1 MASTISVSFSA
12 TIFVSSGNFR
22 TMRVS
27 YNWLQ
32 EYADCDL
39 TPAELADLLTM
50 AGLEVEG
57 IEEVG
62 SELKGV
68 VIAQIASITPHPQAD
83 RLSLCRVMVGTEA
96 YPIVCGARNMK
107 EGDKVA
113 LALVGAELPEGV
125 TIKETKIR
133 GERSEGM
140 MCSESELGLSSSA
153 DIIMI
158 LPPDAPVGAPLA
170 DFFKV
175 KDHILEVTLTPNRG
189 DCLSMI
195 GVAREVAA
203 LTGGRFHPPTPQLRE
218 GDDRIEDAVRV
229 SVLDPDLCPR
239 YSARFITGVQI
250 GPSPFW
256 LRSRLER
263 AGVRSIN
270 NVVDV
275 TNYVMLEYGQP
286 LHAFD
291 FDLLEGGEIVVKRA
305 NAGQTFVTLDEM
317 ERVLD
322 KDTLM
327 ICDAARPVAIAG
339 VMGGLNSEIRD
350 NTSRVLLESAYFS
363 PAGTRRTS
371 KVLGLQTESSYRFER
386 GIDPEGVLDA
396 SLQATALIAQLAGG
410 EVARG
415 TIDCYPTPITRAEI
429 RLRLPKVFAVL
440 GISLEREEVHGILR
454 RLHMEVKDNKGEEW
468 VISPPAYRGDITREI
483 DLIEEIG
490 RLTGYD
496 RIPVQTPKMWVLPLQ
511 EDRQEEVENRA
522 KHALVGLGF
531 SEVITYSFIPP
542 QSLETLRLPPDD
554 PRLHP
559 LALLNP
565 LAEGQSVMRTTLL
578 PGLLETTRYN
588 LSYNNTDLK
597 IFESRDVYQPR
608 KSETLPQ
615 ERRSLAGL
623 AMGSVAEEGWNV
635 PPQKVDFYY
644 VKGCVEQ
651 LLAELRTPP
660 PTFTSSE
667 GISYLHPSKGA
678 VVTVDGVE
686 IGAVGEL
693 HPAVAEAFE
702 LPPGVLVFEIDLPT
716 LAERFWREVTFT
728 PLPRFPSVDRDVAV
742 VVDEGISA
750 EELREIIQG
759 VDNACI
765 ELVDVFDCYRGD
777 PIPSGQK
784 GLAFRIRYRSGERTL
799 TDEEVNEFH
808 QEVLKQLQT
817 VPALTIR

>member
-1 MASTISVSFSA
+1 
-12 TIFVSSGNFR
+12 
-22 TMRVS
+22 MRVS

-32 EYADCDL
+32 EYVDCEL
-39 TPAELADLLTM
+39 TPSELADLLTM

-57 IEEVG
+57 IEEMG
-62 SELKGV
+62 LALKGV
-68 VIAQIASITPHPQAD
+68 VVAQIASIAPHPQAD
-83 RLSLCRVMVGTEA
+83 RLSLCRVMVGKET

-113 LALVGAELPEGV
+113 LAMVGAELPEGV
-125 TIKETKIR
+125 KIKQAQIR
-133 GERSEGM
+133 GKRSEGM
-140 MCSESELGLSSSA
+140 LCSETELGLSSSA
-153 DIIMI
+153 DRIMI
-158 LPPDAPVGAPLA
+158 LPPDAPVGTPVA
-170 DFFKV
+170 DFLNV
-175 KDHILEVTLTPNRG
+175 RDHILEVTLTPNRG

-218 GDDRIEDAVRV
+218 GADRVEDVVRV

-256 LRSRLER
+256 LRTKLER

-305 NAGQTFVTLDEM
+305 AEGERFVTLDEV

-339 VMGGLNSEIRD
+339 VMGGLNSEIREA
-350 NTSRVLLESAYFS
+350 TSRVLLESAYFS
-363 PAGTRRTS
+363 PTGTRRTS
-371 KVLGLQTESSYRFER
+371 KALGLQTESSYRFER

-396 SLQATALIAQLAGG
+396 ALQATALIAQLAGG
-410 EVARG
+410 EVAKG
-415 TIDCYPTPITRAEI
+415 TIDCYPTPLPRSEI
-429 RLRLPKVFAVL
+429 RLRLSKVSALL
-440 GISLEREEVHGILR
+440 GMSLSQEEVHGILR
-454 RLHMEVKDNKGEEW
+454 RLHMKVKENQGAEW
-468 VISPPAYRGDITREI
+468 VVSPPTYRGDITREI

-496 RIPVQTPKMWVLPLQ
+496 RIPIQTPKMWVLPLKK
-511 EDRQEEVENRA
+511 DRQEELEKRV
-522 KHALVGLGF
+522 KDALVGLGF
-531 SEVITYSFIPP
+531 SEVITYSFIDP
-542 QSLETLRLPPDD
+542 QSIEGLRLPPDD
-554 PRLHP
+554 PRRHP
-559 LALLNP
+559 LPLLNP

-578 PGLLETTRYN
+578 PGLLETARYN
-588 LSYNNTDLK
+588 LSHKNRDLK
-597 IFESRDVYQPR
+597 AFESREVYHPQ
-608 KSETLPQ
+608 KGEKLPQ

-623 AMGSVAEEGWNV
+623 AMGAVAPEVWNV
-635 PPQKVDFYY
+635 PSREVDFYY

-651 LLAELRTPP
+651 LLAELRTPA
-660 PTFTSSE
+660 PTFTTSKARP
-667 GISYLHPSKGA
+667 YLHPSKGA
-678 VVTVDGVE
+678 VVTVEEVE
-686 IGAVGEL
+686 VGAAGEL
-693 HPAVAEAFE
+693 HPKVAEAFE
-702 LPPGVLVFEIDLPT
+702 LPAGVFIFELDLPT
-716 LAERFWREVTFT
+716 LADRFWREITFA
-728 PLPRFPSVDRDVAV
+728 PLPRFPAVDRDVAV
-742 VVDEGISA
+742 VVDEGASA
-750 EELREIIQG
+750 EEIGGVIRG
-759 VDNACI
+759 VDNTYI
-765 ELVDVFDCYRGD
+765 ELVEVFDCYRGD
-777 PIPSGQK
+777 PIPPGRK

-808 QEVLKQLQT
+808 QEVLERLHN
-817 VPALTIR
+817 VPELKIR

>member
-1 MASTISVSFSA
+1 MISVSSSP
-12 TIFVSSGNFR
+12 TIFVFSNSFR
-22 TMRVS
+22 AMRVS
-27 YNWLQ
+27 YNWLK
-32 EYADCDL
+32 EYVDCEL
-39 TPAELADLLTM
+39 IPSELADLLTM

-68 VIAQIASITPHPQAD
+68 VVAQIASVAPHPQAD
-83 RLSLCRVMVGTEA
+83 RLSLCRVMVGEET
-96 YPIVCGARNMK
+96 YSIVCGARNMQ

-125 TIKETKIR
+125 TTKETKIR

-140 MCSESELGLSSSA
+140 LCSEAELGLSSSA
-153 DIIMI
+153 DVIMI
-158 LPPDAPVGAPLA
+158 LPPDAPVGAPVA
-170 DFFKV
+170 DV
-175 KDHILEVTLTPNRG
+175 LNVRDHMLEVTLTPNRG

-203 LTGGRFHPPTPQLRE
+203 LTGGGFHPPAPQLRE
-218 GDDRIEDAVRV
+218 GRDRIKDVVRV

-256 LRSRLER
+256 LRARLER

-305 NAGQTFVTLDEM
+305 TAGQTFVTLDEM

-327 ICDAARPVAIAG
+327 ICDAARPVAIGG

-371 KVLGLQTESSYRFER
+371 KALGLQTESSYRFER

-410 EVARG
+410 EVTRG
-415 TIDCYPTPITRAEI
+415 TIDCYPTPIPHTEI
-429 RLRLPKVFAVL
+429 RLRLSKVNALL
-440 GISLEREEVHGILR
+440 GMNLEQEEVHGILR
-454 RLHMEVKDNKGEEW
+454 RLHMEVKKNQGLEW
-468 VISPPAYRGDITREI
+468 VVSPPTYRGDIMREI

-490 RLTGYD
+490 RLTGYN
-496 RIPVQTPKMWVLPLQ
+496 RIPVQTPKMWVLPLRK
-511 EDRQEEVENRA
+511 ERGEEVEKRA
-522 KHALVGLGF
+522 KDALVGLGF
-531 SEVITYSFIPP
+531 SEVITYSFIAP
-542 QSLETLRLPPDD
+542 QSLEALRLLPDD

-559 LALLNP
+559 LTLLNP
-565 LAEGQSVMRTTLL
+565 LVEGQSVMRTTLL
-578 PGLLETTRYN
+578 PGLFETAGYN
-588 LSYNNTDLK
+588 LSHKNRDLK
-597 IFESRDVYQPR
+597 IFESREVYHPQKR
-608 KSETLPQ
+608 EKLPQ

-623 AMGSVAEEGWNV
+623 TMGSVAGKGWNI
-635 PPQKVDFYY
+635 PPQEVDFYY
-644 VKGCVEQ
+644 LKGCVEQ
-651 LLAELRTPP
+651 LLAELRTPT
-660 PTFTSSE
+660 PTFTTSE
-667 GISYLHPSKGA
+667 GIPYLLPSKSA
-678 VVTVDGVE
+678 VVTVDEVE
-686 IGAVGEL
+686 VGAVGEL

-728 PLPRFPSVDRDVAV
+728 PLPWFPSVDRDVAV

-750 EELREIIQG
+750 EELREIFQG
-759 VDNACI
+759 VDNAYI
-765 ELVDVFDCYRGD
+765 ELVEVFDCYRGD
-777 PIPSGQK
+777 PIPRGRK

-799 TDEEVNEFH
+799 TDEEVNKFH
-808 QEVLKQLQT
+808 QEVLEQLRK
-817 VPALTIR
+817 VPELIIR

>member
-1 MASTISVSFSA
+1 MISASSSA
-12 TIFVSSGNFR
+12 TIFVFSGNFR

-27 YNWLQ
+27 FNWLQ
-32 EYADCDL
+32 DYVDCEL

-50 AGLEVEG
+50 AGLEVEAV
-57 IEEVG
+57 EEVG
-62 SELKGV
+62 SELEGV
-68 VIAQIASITPHPQAD
+68 VVAQIATIAPHPQAD

-107 EGDKVA
+107 EGDKVP
-113 LALVGAELPEGV
+113 LALVGAELHEG
-125 TIKETKIR
+125 IKIKKANIR
-133 GERSEGM
+133 GEHSEGM
-140 MCSESELGLSSSA
+140 MCSEAELGLSSSA
-153 DIIMI
+153 DGIMI
-158 LPPDAPVGAPLA
+158 LPPDAPVGTPLA
-170 DFFKV
+170 EFLKIR
-175 KDHILEVTLTPNRG
+175 DHILEVSLTPNRG

-203 LTGGRFHPPTPQLRE
+203 LTGARFHPPIPQLRE
-218 GDDRIEDAVRV
+218 GGSRIEDAVRV

-239 YSARFITGVQI
+239 YSARFITGVKI

-291 FDLLEGGEIVVKRA
+291 FDLLEGGEIIVKRA
-305 NAGQTFVTLDEM
+305 TAGERFVTLDEV
-317 ERVLD
+317 ERILD

-363 PAGTRRTS
+363 PTGTRRTS
-371 KVLGLQTESSYRFER
+371 KALGLQTESSYRFER

-396 SLQATALIAQLAGG
+396 SLQATALIAQLASG
-410 EVARG
+410 EVAGG
-415 TIDCYPTPITRAEI
+415 TIDCYPHPIISAAI

-440 GISLEREEVHGILR
+440 GMSLEHEEVHGILR
-454 RLHMEVKDNKGEEW
+454 RLNIEVKNNKGDEW
-468 VISPPAYRGDITREI
+468 VVSPPPYRGDITREI

-490 RLTGYD
+490 RIMGYD
-496 RIPVQTPKMWVLPLQ
+496 RIPVQTPKMWVLPLRR
-511 EDRQEEVENRA
+511 DRQEEVEQRA
-522 KHALVGLGF
+522 KDVLVGLGF
-531 SEVITYSFIPP
+531 SEVITYSFISP
-542 QSLETLRLPPDD
+542 QSLEALRLPPDD

-559 LALLNP
+559 LAILNP

-578 PGLLETTRYN
+578 PGLLETAKYN
-588 LSYNNTDLK
+588 LSYKNMNLK
-597 IFESRDVYQPR
+597 IFESRAVYYPQ
-608 KSETLPQ
+608 KKEKLPQ

-623 AMGSVAEEGWNV
+623 AMGSVAEEGWSV
-635 PPQKVDFYY
+635 PSQEVDFYY
-644 VKGCVEQ
+644 VKGCIEQ
-651 LLAELRTPP
+651 LLTELRTPAP
-660 PTFTSSE
+660 AFSSSE
-667 GISYLHPSKGA
+667 GIPYLHPSKGA

-686 IGAVGEL
+686 IGTIGEL

-702 LPPGVLVFEIDLPT
+702 LPSGVLMFELDLPT
-716 LAERFWREVTFT
+716 LAERFWREVTFH

-742 VVDEGISA
+742 VVDEGTSA
-750 EELREIIQG
+750 EKLREIIEG
-759 VDNACI
+759 TDNACI
-765 ELVDVFDCYRGD
+765 ELVEVFDCYRGD
-777 PIPSGQK
+777 PIPPGHK
-784 GLAFRIRYRSGERTL
+784 GLAFRVRYRSEERTL
-799 TDEEVNEFH
+799 TDEEANEFH

>member
-1 MASTISVSFSA
+1 MTSAFSSR
-12 TIFVSSGNFR
+12 TIFVFSGNFR

-32 EYADCDL
+32 EYVDCEL

-62 SELKGV
+62 SELTGV
-68 VIAQIASITPHPQAD
+68 VIAQIASVTPHPQAD
-83 RLSLCRVMVGTEA
+83 RLSLCRVMVGTKA

-113 LALVGAELPEGV
+113 LALVGAELPGGMK
-125 TIKETKIR
+125 IQKAQIR

-140 MCSESELGLSSSA
+140 LCSEAELGLSSGA
-153 DIIMI
+153 DVIMI
-158 LPPDAPVGAPLA
+158 LPADAPVGTPLS
-170 DFFKV
+170 DFLKV
-175 KDHILEVTLTPNRG
+175 KDHVLEATLTPNRG

-218 GDDRIEDAVRV
+218 GNNRIEDTVRV

-250 GPSPFW
+250 APSPFW
-256 LRSRLER
+256 LRNRLER

-305 NAGQTFVTLDEM
+305 TEGETFMTLDEV
-317 ERVLD
+317 ERILD

-327 ICDAARPVAIAG
+327 ICDAVRPVAIAG
-339 VMGGLNSEIRD
+339 VMGGSNSEIRD

-363 PAGTRRTS
+363 PRGTRRTS
-371 KVLGLQTESSYRFER
+371 KALGLQTESSYRFER

-396 SLQATALIAQLAGG
+396 ALQATALIAQLAGG

-415 TIDCYPTPITRAEI
+415 TIDCYPTPIPRPEI
-429 RLRLPKVFAVL
+429 KLRLPKVFSLL
-440 GISLEREEVHGILR
+440 GMTLERKEVRGILR
-454 RLHMEVKDNKGEEW
+454 HLHMEVKNNKGEEW
-468 VISPPAYRGDITREI
+468 VVVPPTYRGDITREI

-496 RIPVQTPKMWVLPLQ
+496 RIPVHTPKMWVLPLRK
-511 EDRQEEVENRA
+511 DRQEEMEKRA
-522 KHALVGLGF
+522 KNALVALGF

-542 QSLETLRLPPDD
+542 QSLETLRLSPND

-565 LAEGQSVMRTTLL
+565 LAEGQSVMRTILL
-578 PGLLETTRYN
+578 PGLLETAKYN
-588 LSYNNTDLK
+588 LSYNNTNLK
-597 IFESRDVYQPR
+597 IFESREVYHPQ
-608 KSETLPQ
+608 KSEKLPQ
-615 ERRSLAGL
+615 ERRPLAGL
-623 AMGSVAEEGWNV
+623 AMGNIAEEGWNV

-644 VKGCVEQ
+644 VKGCVEHV
-651 LLAELRTPP
+651 LAALRSPA
-660 PTFTSSE
+660 PTFSRSE
-667 GISYLHPSKGA
+667 EIPYLHPSKGA

-686 IGAVGEL
+686 VGTVGEL

-702 LPPGVLVFEIDLPT
+702 LPPDVLVFEIDLPT
-716 LAERFWREVTFT
+716 LAERFWSEVTFA
-728 PLPRFPSVDRDVAV
+728 LVPRFPSVDRDVAV
-742 VVDEGISA
+742 VVDEGTSA
-750 EELREIIQG
+750 EELRELIQG

-765 ELVDVFDCYRGD
+765 ELVEVFDCYRGD
-777 PIPSGQK
+777 PIPSGRK
-784 GLAFRIRYRSGERTL
+784 GMAFRVRYRSGERTL

>member
-1 MASTISVSFSA
+1 
-12 TIFVSSGNFR
+12 
-22 TMRVS
+22 MRVS

-32 EYADCDL
+32 EYIDCEL
-39 TPAELADLLTM
+39 PPAELADLLTM

-62 SELKGV
+62 SALKGV
-68 VIAQIASITPHPQAD
+68 VVAQISSIAPHPQAD
-83 RLSLCRVMVGTEA
+83 RLSLCRVMVGKEA

-113 LALVGAELPEGV
+113 LALVGTELPEGLK
-125 TIKETKIR
+125 IKKAQIR

-140 MCSESELGLSSSA
+140 MCSEAELGLSSNA
-153 DIIMI
+153 DVIMI
-158 LPPDAPVGAPLA
+158 LPLDAPVGTPVA

-175 KDHILEVTLTPNRG
+175 RDHILEITLTPNRG

-203 LTGGRFHPPTPQLRE
+203 LTGARFHPPTPQLRE
-218 GDDRIEDAVRV
+218 GDDRIEDTVRV

-256 LRSRLER
+256 LRTKLER

-305 NAGQTFVTLDEM
+305 AEGETFVTLDEV
-317 ERVLD
+317 ERALD

-327 ICDAARPVAIAG
+327 ICDAVRPVAIAG

-363 PAGTRRTS
+363 PNGTRRTS
-371 KVLGLQTESSYRFER
+371 KALSLQTESSYRFER

-396 SLQATALIAQLAGG
+396 ALQATALIAQLAGG
-410 EVARG
+410 EVAQG
-415 TIDCYPTPITRAEI
+415 TIDCYPTPIPRAEI
-429 RLRLPKVFAVL
+429 NLRLSKVIAVL
-440 GISLEREEVHGILR
+440 GMTLEREEVHGILK

-468 VISPPAYRGDITREI
+468 VVSPPAYRGDITREI

-496 RIPVQTPKMWVLPLQ
+496 RIPVQTPKMWVLPLRKNRL
-511 EDRQEEVENRA
+511 EKMEKRA
-522 KHALVGLGF
+522 KDALAGLGF

-542 QSLETLRLPPDD
+542 QALEALRLPSKD

-578 PGLLETTRYN
+578 PGLLDTARYN

-597 IFESRDVYQPR
+597 IFESREVYHTQ
-608 KSETLPQ
+608 KKEKLPQ

-623 AMGSVAEEGWNV
+623 AMGRVAGEGWNV
-635 PPQKVDFYY
+635 PPQEMDFYY

-651 LLAELRTPP
+651 LLAELRVPA
-660 PTFTSSE
+660 PTFTHSE
-667 GISYLHPSKGA
+667 GISYLHPSNGA
-678 VVTVDGVE
+678 VVTVDGVAV
-686 IGAVGEL
+686 GTVGEL
-693 HPAVAEAFE
+693 HPAVAEASE

-742 VVDEGISA
+742 VVDEGTSA

-759 VDNACI
+759 VDNTCI
-765 ELVDVFDCYRGD
+765 EMVEVFDCYRGD
-777 PIPSGQK
+777 PIPSGRK

-799 TDEEVNEFH
+799 TDEEVNDFH
-808 QEVLKQLQT
+808 QEVLKQLHT

>member
-1 MASTISVSFSA
+1 
-12 TIFVSSGNFR
+12 
-22 TMRVS
+22 MRVS

-32 EYADCDL
+32 EYVDCEL
-39 TPAELADLLTM
+39 APAELADLLTM

-62 SELKGV
+62 SELTGV
-68 VIAQIASITPHPQAD
+68 VIAQISSITPHPQAE

-113 LALVGAELPEGV
+113 LALVGAELPGGMK
-125 TIKETKIR
+125 IQKAQIR

-140 MCSESELGLSSSA
+140 LCSEAELGLSSSA
-153 DIIMI
+153 DVIMI
-158 LPPDAPVGAPLA
+158 LPADAPVGTPLS
-170 DFFKV
+170 DFLKV
-175 KDHILEVTLTPNRG
+175 RDHILEVTLTPNRG

-203 LTGGRFHPPTPQLRE
+203 LTGSRFHPPTPQLRE
-218 GDDRIEDAVRV
+218 GNTRIEDAVRV

-250 GPSPFW
+250 APSPFW
-256 LRSRLER
+256 LRNRLER

-305 NAGQTFVTLDEM
+305 TEGETFVTLDEV
-317 ERVLD
+317 ERILD

-363 PAGTRRTS
+363 PGGTRRTS
-371 KVLGLQTESSYRFER
+371 KALGLQTESSYRFER

-396 SLQATALIAQLAGG
+396 ALQATALIAQLAGG

-415 TIDCYPTPITRAEI
+415 TIDCYPTPIPRPEI
-429 RLRLPKVFAVL
+429 RLRLPKVFSLL
-440 GISLEREEVHGILR
+440 GMPLEREEVHGILR
-454 RLHMEVKDNKGEEW
+454 HLHMQVKNNKGEEW
-468 VISPPAYRGDITREI
+468 VVVPPTYRGDITREI
-483 DLIEEIG
+483 DLVEEIG

-496 RIPVQTPKMWVLPLQ
+496 RIPVQTPKMWVLPLRK
-511 EDRQEEVENRA
+511 DRQEEMEKRA
-522 KHALVGLGF
+522 KNALVALGF

-542 QSLETLRLPPDD
+542 QSLETLRLSPHD

-565 LAEGQSVMRTTLL
+565 LAEGQSVMRTILL
-578 PGLLETTRYN
+578 PGLLETARYN
-588 LSYNNTDLK
+588 LSYNNTNLK
-597 IFESRDVYQPR
+597 IFELREVYHPQ
-608 KSETLPQ
+608 KGEKLPQ
-615 ERRSLAGL
+615 ERRPLAGL
-623 AMGSVAEEGWNV
+623 AMGNIAEEGWNV

-644 VKGCVEQ
+644 VKGCVEHV
-651 LLAELRTPP
+651 LTALRSPA
-660 PTFTSSE
+660 PTFSRSE
-667 GISYLHPSKGA
+667 EIPYLHPGKGA
-678 VVTVDGVE
+678 VVTVGGVD
-686 IGAVGEL
+686 IGTVGEL

-702 LPPGVLVFEIDLPT
+702 LPPDVLVFEIDLPT
-716 LAERFWREVTFT
+716 LAERFWSEVTFA

-742 VVDEGISA
+742 VVDEGTSA
-750 EELREIIQG
+750 EELRELIQG

-765 ELVDVFDCYRGD
+765 ESVEVFDCYRGD
-777 PIPSGQK
+777 PIPSGRK
-784 GLAFRIRYRSGERTL
+784 GMAFRVRYRSGERTL

>member
-1 MASTISVSFSA
+1 
-12 TIFVSSGNFR
+12 
-22 TMRVS
+22 
-27 YNWLQ
+27 
-32 EYADCDL
+32 
-39 TPAELADLLTM
+39 
-50 AGLEVEG
+50 
-57 IEEVG
+57 
-62 SELKGV
+62 
-68 VIAQIASITPHPQAD
+68 
-83 RLSLCRVMVGTEA
+83 
-96 YPIVCGARNMK
+96 
-107 EGDKVA
+107 VA
-113 LALVGAELPEGV
+113 LALVGTELPEGLK
-125 TIKETKIR
+125 IKKAQIR

-140 MCSESELGLSSSA
+140 MCSEAELGLSSNA
-153 DIIMI
+153 DVIMI
-158 LPPDAPVGAPLA
+158 LPPDAPVGTPVA

-175 KDHILEVTLTPNRG
+175 RDHILEITLTPNRG

-203 LTGGRFHPPTPQLRE
+203 LTGARFHPPTPQLRE
-218 GDDRIEDAVRV
+218 GDDRIEDTVRV

-256 LRSRLER
+256 LRTKLER

-305 NAGQTFVTLDEM
+305 AEGETFVTLDEV
-317 ERVLD
+317 ERALD

-327 ICDAARPVAIAG
+327 ICDAVRPVAIAG

-363 PAGTRRTS
+363 PNGTRRTS
-371 KVLGLQTESSYRFER
+371 KALSLQTESSYRFER

-396 SLQATALIAQLAGG
+396 ALQATALIAQLAGG
-410 EVARG
+410 EVAQG
-415 TIDCYPTPITRAEI
+415 TIDCYPTPIPRAEI
-429 RLRLPKVFAVL
+429 NLRLSKVIAVL
-440 GISLEREEVHGILR
+440 GMTLEREEVHGILK

-468 VISPPAYRGDITREI
+468 VVSPPAYRGDITREI

-496 RIPVQTPKMWVLPLQ
+496 RIPVQTPKMWVLPLRKNRL
-511 EDRQEEVENRA
+511 EKMEKRA
-522 KHALVGLGF
+522 KDALAGLGF

-542 QSLETLRLPPDD
+542 QALEALRLPSKD

-578 PGLLETTRYN
+578 PGLLDTARYN

-597 IFESRDVYQPR
+597 IFESREVYHTQ
-608 KSETLPQ
+608 KKEKLPQ

-623 AMGSVAEEGWNV
+623 AMGRVAGEGWNV
-635 PPQKVDFYY
+635 PPQEMDFYY

-651 LLAELRTPP
+651 LLAELRVPA
-660 PTFTSSE
+660 PTFTHSE
-667 GISYLHPSKGA
+667 GISYLHPSNGA
-678 VVTVDGVE
+678 VVTVDGVAV
-686 IGAVGEL
+686 GTVGEL
-693 HPAVAEAFE
+693 HPAVAEASE

-742 VVDEGISA
+742 VVDEGTSA

-759 VDNACI
+759 VDNTCI
-765 ELVDVFDCYRGD
+765 EMVEVFDCYRGD
-777 PIPSGQK
+777 PIPSGRK

-799 TDEEVNEFH
+799 TDEEVNDFH
-808 QEVLKQLQT
+808 QEVLKQLHT

>member
-1 MASTISVSFSA
+1 
-12 TIFVSSGNFR
+12 
-22 TMRVS
+22 MRVS
-27 YNWLQ
+27 VNWLQ
-32 EYADCDL
+32 EYVDCEL
-39 TPAELADLLTM
+39 PPAELADLLTM
-50 AGLEVEG
+50 GGLEVEG

-62 SELKGV
+62 SALKGV
-68 VIAQIASITPHPQAD
+68 VVAQISSIAPHPQAD
-83 RLSLCRVMVGTEA
+83 RLSLCRVMVGKET

-113 LALVGAELPEGV
+113 LALLGAELPGGV
-125 TIKETKIR
+125 KIKKAQIR

-140 MCSESELGLSSSA
+140 MCSEAELGLSSSA
-153 DIIMI
+153 DVIMI
-158 LPPDAPVGAPLA
+158 LPPDAPVGTPVA
-170 DFFKV
+170 DFLKIR
-175 KDHILEVTLTPNRG
+175 DHILEVSLTPNRG
-189 DCLSMI
+189 DCLSII

-203 LTGGRFHPPTPQLRE
+203 LTGSRFRPPAPKLRE

-256 LRSRLER
+256 LRTRLEW

-291 FDLLEGGEIVVKRA
+291 FDLLEGGKIIVKRA
-305 NAGQTFVTLDEM
+305 AKGETFVTLDEL

-350 NTSRVLLESAYFS
+350 KTSRVLLESAYFS
-363 PAGTRRTS
+363 PGGTRRTS

-396 SLQATALIAQLAGG
+396 SLQAAVLIAQLAGG
-410 EVARG
+410 EVAKG
-415 TIDCYPTPITRAEI
+415 AIDCYPTPLPRSEI
-429 RLRLPKVFAVL
+429 RLRLSKVSTLL
-440 GISLEREEVHGILR
+440 GIQMERKEVHEILR

-468 VISPPAYRGDITREI
+468 VVSPPAYRGDITREI

-496 RIPVQTPKMWVLPLQ
+496 RIPVQTPKMWVLPLRK
-511 EDRQEEVENRA
+511 DRQEEMEKRA
-522 KHALVGLGF
+522 KDALVGLGF
-531 SEVITYSFIPP
+531 SEVITYSFIDP
-542 QSLETLRLPPDD
+542 QSIETLRLPSKD

-559 LALLNP
+559 LAILNP
-565 LAEGQSVMRTTLL
+565 LAEGQSVMRTLLL
-578 PGLLETTRYN
+578 PGLLETARYN
-588 LSYNNTDLK
+588 LSHKNTDLK
-597 IFESRDVYQPR
+597 IFESREVYHPQKR
-608 KSETLPQ
+608 EKLPQ

-623 AMGSVAEEGWNV
+623 ALGRVAGEGWNV
-635 PPQKVDFYY
+635 PPQEVDFYY
-644 VKGCVEQ
+644 VKGCIEQ
-651 LLAELRTPP
+651 VLAELKVPAP
-660 PTFTSSE
+660 AFTHSE
-667 GISYLHPSKGA
+667 VIPYLHPSNGA
-678 VVTVDGVE
+678 VVTVDGVAV
-686 IGAVGEL
+686 GAIGEL
-693 HPAVAEAFE
+693 HPAVAEVSE
-702 LPPGVLVFEIDLPT
+702 LPPGVLVFEIDLPA
-716 LAERFWREVTFT
+716 LAERFWREITFT
-728 PLPRFPSVDRDVAV
+728 PLPRFPSVDRDVAMV
-742 VVDEGISA
+742 IDEGTSA
-750 EELREIIQG
+750 EELKEIIQG
-759 VDNACI
+759 IDNAYI
-765 ELVDVFDCYRGD
+765 EMVEVFDCYRGD
-777 PIPSGQK
+777 SIPSGRK

-808 QEVLKQLQT
+808 QEVLKQLQS